1 MSCQCAWLLLLLVAT
16 VPQAAE
22 PGYDVASAI
31 PWKTVYDQGRIDPPK
46 RPAPSSIDRGDV
58 TLYDRVAGESE
69 VVCSYLLPRGLKTM
83 SAGACYIFHT
93 PGAKDPLADGLPQAM
108 AKRGM
113 FVFCIKFPHASDCG
127 LFFNQE
133 TKKDFYAYATSG
145 SFAAVASA
153 WETLKKQFN
162 LPYNRF
168 LLYGYSA
175 GDITVQRFSE
185 EYPLLVA
192 GVVSAGGHS
201 FTQKSNPLC
210 PFLVMHTFGDPGVR
224 EGDGLFQYAVSLS
237 NPALCMVINPNW
249 ESLES
254 GNLFAVHAA
263 PRGIDRLTL
272 TFADVV
278 GPTCVQGSRLLS
290 IRDCKYVVAKNNP
303 TLIWLT
309 KKALDAKV
317 PAYEDGAY
325 MSVPHA
331 AFYRE
336 LMDVYTAIQTDGSG
350 DQQTRFAEP
359 IGIPARG
366 LIAVS
371 LNGAHDIVGRYQPL
385 DLLESFQR
393 MSIEHG
399 WAVVTHRSGQ
409 SLENV
414 IRMSLSATP
423 ELSDKPIHWVV
434 LGGESFRVLQASKIP
449 RIKQVCYVAESAEM
463 LDQALTFAQSS
474 DMAGK
479 LLVSGYATIGT
490 EAINRARLKPAYV
503 FDDAHW
509 ESNDLLLLKAL
520 LDAWDGSK

>member
-1 MSCQCAWLLLLLVAT
+1 MRWQFACLLLALVTLL
-16 VPQAAE
+16 PAAE
-22 PGYDVASAI
+22 TGYDLASAL
-31 PWKTVYDQGRIDPPK
+31 PWKAVYEQGRTDPQK
-46 RPAPSSIDRGDV
+46 RPAPTTIESGDI

-69 VVCSYLLPRGLKTM
+69 VVCSYLAPQGLKTQ

-93 PGAKDPLADGLPQAM
+93 PGAKDPLASGLPQAM

-113 FVFCIKFPHASDCG
+113 FVFCVKFTNSSDCG
-127 LFFNQE
+127 LFFNQD
-133 TKKDFYAYATSG
+133 TKKNFYAYATSG
-145 SFAAVASA
+145 SFAAVVSA
-153 WETLKKQFN
+153 WETLKKRFN
-162 LPYNRF
+162 LPYSRF

-175 GDITVQRFSE
+175 GGIAVQRFAE
-185 EYPLLVA
+185 EYPLLAA

-201 FTQKSNPLC
+201 FTQKSSPLC

-224 EGDGLFQYAVSLS
+224 EGAGLFQYAASLS
-237 NPALCMVINPNW
+237 NPALCMVMNPNW

-272 TFADVV
+272 AFADVV

-303 TLIWLT
+303 ALIWPT
-309 KKALDAKV
+309 EKALSAKS

-336 LMDVYTAIQTDGSG
+336 LMDVYTAIQTSGAG
-350 DQQTRFAEP
+350 DQQARFAEP
-359 IGIPARG
+359 IDVPARG

-385 DLLESFQR
+385 DLLESLQR
-393 MSIEHG
+393 MGVERG

-409 SLENV
+409 TIENA

-423 ELSDKPIHWVV
+423 GLRDKPIHWVV
-434 LGGESFRVLQASKIP
+434 LGGESFRVLQANKIP
-449 RIKQVCYVAESAEM
+449 RIKQACYVAESVEM
-463 LDQALTFAQSS
+463 LDQALAFAQSADLS
-474 DMAGK
+474 GK
-479 LLVSGYATIGT
+479 LMVSGYATVGS
-490 EAINRARLKPAYV
+490 EAMSRARLKPPYV
-503 FDDAHW
+503 LDDAHR